1 MVISITKSSS
11 VVTSEAYKEIKTIYC
26 CDKIINYAIYKVGLL
41 KKWIIFVTLMSN
53 KNCNIGPKEATNA
66 FSWFFQN
73 AYEENFTIIFPA
85 SLNHF

>member
-1 MVISITKSSS
+1 
-11 VVTSEAYKEIKTIYC
+11 
-26 CDKIINYAIYKVGLL
+26 
-41 KKWIIFVTLMSN
+41 MSN